1 MSFSLRERIGGVR
14 SKIVLEISTELHVSA
29 SSSPWKWPHGVLGQK
44 NFHLGLRSVMSI
56 TYFSF
61 FYFFFKYYYFIDDLT
76 FFLHFSIRS
85 VIRSVIRSAI
95 RSIIR
100 SVIRSVIRD
109 PIRPDPDFID
119 AVTPLPAQENQL
131 CKFFFSNSNF
141 SQLYPT
147 AVSQ

>member
-1 MSFSLRERIGGVR
+1 MGFWG
-14 SKIVLEISTELHVSA
+14 K
-29 SSSPWKWPHGVLGQK
+29 K
-44 NFHLGLRSVMSI
+44 NFQLGLRSVMSI

-61 FYFFFKYYYFIDDLT
+61 FLLFFFKYYYFIDDLT
-76 FFLHFSIRS
+76 FFLPFSIRS

-131 CKFFFSNSNF
+131 CNFFFQTLIFPNYTPPLFPNKESSSWSGKPSYF
-141 SQLYPT
+141 ILTSTRSKRCTDL
-147 AVSQ
+147 